1 MNSDLRGYKPRE
13 EMVIN
18 NKENSRKRSESVR
31 RNSIV
36 LTPDVL
42 HEYAKEELEA
52 AMCKRQYEQACRCV
66 FGTLITYVPETILPT
81 DRTVHTRYRR
91 DPCLIAMGF
100 FS

>member
-1 MNSDLRGYKPRE
+1 
-13 EMVIN
+13 MVF
-18 NKENSRKRSESVR
+18 KEVENSSSRPRSDSLR

-42 HEYAKEELEA
+42 DEYAKEEFEA

-66 FGTLITYVPETILPT
+66 FGTLAPNVPETILPA
-81 DRTVHTRYRR
+81 DKTVYTRYKR
-91 DPCLIAMGF
+91 DPCLLAMGF